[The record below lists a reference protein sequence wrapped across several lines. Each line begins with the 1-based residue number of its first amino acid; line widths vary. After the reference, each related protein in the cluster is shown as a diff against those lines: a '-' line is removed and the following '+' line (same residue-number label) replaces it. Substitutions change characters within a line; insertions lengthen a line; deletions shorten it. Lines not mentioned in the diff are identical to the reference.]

1 MHLLIQC
8 LNKKKIT
15 CFVPPYDEF
24 IPVHYS
30 YWIFICTCLTD
41 MSWTRSIRFIV
52 SLSKYDNNSAVPLLP
67 PEDFFLGSN
76 LQKPKSDFQI
86 RWHFSWQ
93 KSFVGSLIKLH
104 DNNLPLFNLGRNTII
119 ICVRKVF
126 IQENLTSLAII
137 NYLQVRRITRASEQW
152 ASLGTTTTLQLQ
164 KTIAG
169 FQCHAIQNRS
179 KSKSKLFNTLSP
191 ESGKWT
197 EVNIQRFAKIQARG
211 IFRIR
216 DIRRKVLPKFIE
228 ICMQTPCWCPPEWA
242 PTWWTETN
250 RNICYRIL
258 VQKREFIPQ
267 GTHKH

>member
-1 MHLLIQC
+1 M
-8 LNKKKIT
+8 T

-52 SLSKYDNNSAVPLLP
+52 SLSKYDNTQLCGTLVATWR
-67 PEDFFLGSN
+67 FFPRLKS
-76 LQKPKSDFQI
+76 PKTKVGFQI

-126 IQENLTSLAII
+126 IQENLTALAII
-137 NYLQVRRITRASEQW
+137 NYLQVRRITRPSEQW

-164 KTIAG
+164 KTVAG

-179 KSKSKLFNTLSP
+179 KSKSKLFNRLSL

-216 DIRRKVLPKFIE
+216 DIRRNVLPKFIE
-228 ICMQTPCWCPPEWA
+228 ICMETSCWCPPGWA
-242 PTWWTETN
+242 PTWRTATN
-250 RNICYRIL
+250 NNICYRIL
-258 VQKREFIPQ
+258 VQKREFIPR